1 MKPLR
6 MMRLAGNPEP
16 LAPLTFT
23 PPVWSYTEAIAICR
37 KKNPAHPNGSGKG
50 TARRDRLEIRLR
62 KALAAL
68 DGIWGRGLDSVI
80 TSRDGSVR
88 LGDLLHQYVKRL
100 PPHLLLLR
108 ELAKARIGWLHEN
121 RPQRWARASIVPLD
135 QRGPKSTPFQ
145 IPRRNEGAARAW
157 INALWTLH
165 GMLVN
170 MASHWRRVV
179 SPALRGVSQSSE
191 QERGSMVVVGSRG
204 VVVAESRDHVSI
216 ARGAA
221 AAWLERART
230 RWCRPE
236 VL

>member
-62 KALAAL
+62 KALGAL
-68 DGIWGRGLDSVI
+68 DGLWGRGLDSVI
-80 TSRDGSVR
+80 HSRDGDVR
-88 LGDLLHQYVKRL
+88 LGELLHQYVKAL

-108 ELAKARIGWLHEN
+108 PLVKARIAWLHEN
-121 RPQRWARASIVPLD
+121 RPQLWARASIVPVAE
-135 QRGPKSTPFQ
+135 RGPKSTPFQ

-157 INALWTLH
+157 IRALWTLH

-170 MASHWRRVV
+170 MASHWRRMV
-179 SPALRGVSQSSE
+179 SPPLRGVSGDSGSE
-191 QERGSMVVVGSRG
+191 RRSVVVVGSR
-204 VVVAESRDHVSI
+204 VVDVAVSRAQETPWH
-216 ARGAA
+216 AA
-221 AAWLERART
+221 AARARD
-230 RWCRPE
+230 RSLRE
-236 VL
+236 RQGGGA

>member
-6 MMRLAGNPEP
+6 MMRLAGNPQP

-62 KALAAL
+62 KALVAL
-68 DGIWGRGLDSVI
+68 DGLWGHGLDSVI
-80 TSRDGSVR
+80 HSRDGDVR
-88 LGDLLHQYVKRL
+88 LGDLLHQYVKGL

-108 ELAKARIGWLHEN
+108 PLVKARIDWLHEN
-121 RPQRWARASIVPLD
+121 RPQLWARASVVPVAH
-135 QRGPKSTPFQ
+135 RGPKSTPFQ

-157 INALWTLH
+157 IRALWTLH

-170 MASHWRRVV
+170 MAGHWRRIV
-179 SPALRGVSQSSE
+179 SPALRSISLSSHS
-191 QERGSMVVVGSRG
+191 ERGSTG
-204 VVVAESRDHVSI
+204 VVSSRVVDVAVCRDHQSPWQT
-216 ARGAA
+216 AA
-221 AAWLERART
+221 ARAQDRSL
-230 RWCRPE
+230 RE
-236 VL
+236 QQQGGA